1 MQPKRQAG
9 AMVIEQISAAF
20 VNGFLMSL
28 VLIVAIGAQNAYVLR
43 QGLRREHVSAVVLFC
58 AASDAL
64 LITAGVAGMAQALKG
79 RPAVATALA
88 GLGALFL
95 GAYGLRALWRARQPG
110 ALQAKAQGVS
120 LSRTAVLAQAAG
132 FTLLNPHV
140 YLDTVLLV
148 GSTGAQYGGALKA
161 WFVAGSAIASALWFS
176 ALGFGARWL
185 APVFAR
191 PRAWQ
196 MLDALIG
203 GTMLLLAALLA
214 RRALLGA

>member
-1 MQPKRQAG
+1 
-9 AMVIEQISAAF
+9 MVIEQISAAF

-58 AASDAL
+58 AASDAI

-88 GLGALFL
+88 ALGALFL

-203 GTMLLLAALLA
+203 GTMLLLAVLLA

>member
-1 MQPKRQAG
+1 
-9 AMVIEQISAAF
+9 V
-20 VNGFLMSL
+20 
-28 VLIVAIGAQNAYVLR
+28 
-43 QGLRREHVSAVVLFC
+43 
-58 AASDAL
+58 
-64 LITAGVAGMAQALKG
+64 
-79 RPAVATALA
+79 
-88 GLGALFL
+88 
-95 GAYGLRALWRARQPG
+95 GAYGLRALWRSWQAG
-110 ALQAKAQGVS
+110 ALQAAVQGAP
-120 LSRTAVLAQAAG
+120 LSRATVLAQAAG

-148 GSTGAQYGGALKA
+148 GSTGAQYGGSLKV
-161 WFVAGSAIASALWFS
+161 WFVAGSALASALWFS

-203 GTMLLLAALLA
+203 GTMLVLAALLA

>member
-1 MQPKRQAG
+1 MAN
-9 AMVIEQISAAF
+9 EQITTAF
-20 VNGFLMSL
+20 ANGLFMSL

-64 LITAGVAGMAQALKG
+64 LITAGVAGMAQALQG

-95 GAYGLRALWRARQPG
+95 GGYGLRALWRSRQAG
-110 ALQAKAQGVS
+110 ALQATAQGAS
-120 LSRTAVLAQAAG
+120 LSRAAVLAQAAG

-161 WFVAGSAIASALWFS
+161 WFVAGATLASALWFS

-196 MLDALIG
+196 VLDALIG
-203 GTMLLLAALLA
+203 GTMLVLAALLA
-214 RRALLGA
+214 RRAFLGI

>member
-1 MQPKRQAG
+1 M
-9 AMVIEQISAAF
+9 SAELATPAF
-20 VNGFLMSL
+20 LNGLFMSL

-58 AASDAL
+58 AASDAV
-64 LITAGVAGMAQALKG
+64 LIGAGVAGMAQALKG
-79 RPAVATALA
+79 RPMLATVLA
-88 GLGALFL
+88 GLGAAFL
-95 GAYGLRALWRARQPG
+95 CAYGLRALWRSRQPG
-110 ALQAKAQGVS
+110 ALQASAQGVS
-120 LSRTAVLAQAAG
+120 LSRAAVVAQAAG

-148 GSTGAQYGGALKA
+148 GSAGAQYAGSLKV
-161 WFVAGSAIASALWFS
+161 WFVAGAAMASALWFT
-176 ALGFGARWL
+176 ALGFGARLL

-203 GTMLLLAALLA
+203 GTMLVLAAMLA
-214 RRALLGA
+214 RRALTGA

>member
-1 MQPKRQAG
+1 M
-9 AMVIEQISAAF
+9 SAELVTTAF
-20 VNGFLMSL
+20 LNGLFMSL

-58 AASDAL
+58 AVSDAV
-64 LITAGVAGMAQALKG
+64 LISAGVAGMAQALQG
-79 RPAVATALA
+79 RPMLATALA
-88 GLGALFL
+88 ALGALFL
-95 GAYGLRALWRARQPG
+95 GGYGLRALWRSRATG
-110 ALQAKAQGVS
+110 ALRTVTQGGS

-148 GSTGAQYGGALKA
+148 GSTGAQYAGSLKG
-161 WFVAGSAIASALWFS
+161 WFVAGSALASALWFS
-176 ALGFGARWL
+176 ALGYGARLL

-203 GTMLLLAALLA
+203 GTMLVLAALLA
-214 RRALLGA
+214 RRAIAGF

>member
-1 MQPKRQAG
+1 MAYQ
-9 AMVIEQISAAF
+9 QISAAF
-20 VNGFLMSL
+20 VNGLFMSL

-58 AASDAL
+58 AASDAI

-79 RPAVATALA
+79 RPAFATALA

-95 GAYGLRALWRARQPG
+95 GAYGLRALWRSRHAGSLQP
-110 ALQAKAQGVS
+110 AAQGAS
-120 LSRTAVLAQAAG
+120 MSRAAALAQAAG

-148 GSTGAQYGGALKA
+148 GSTGAQYGGSLKC
-161 WFVAGSAIASALWFS
+161 WFVAGSALASALWFS

-203 GTMLLLAALLA
+203 GTMLVLAALLA
-214 RRALLGA
+214 RRALFGA

>member
-1 MQPKRQAG
+1 
-9 AMVIEQISAAF
+9 MVIEQISAAF